1 MNEVP
6 LHLRGH
12 EFDAPGVVYAQPGQ
26 TLLQMLRDAAGG
38 AEISADIV
46 VRVGGYQVPREA
58 WARLR
63 PKAGVRVDVLRQG
76 LAKGGA
82 RQILAAVAMI
92 VVAYFA
98 PGWGAALAKGAGW
111 SAAAGNAIASGIT
124 LAASL
129 AVNALVSV
137 PMAASGG
144 SETQKAWNALTGN
157 SNQINPYGV
166 IPLVLGEHRLFPPHA
181 AMPYTDVV
189 GYTAYQCCMFEL
201 GFGVITVSDMR
212 IGDTPV
218 ESFNAFWWELNWP
231 GSAPAKLYTND
242 IDEQAVNATMNSEGD
257 QVTRT
262 TAPGVDAISLD
273 LLFSNGLKVFGDSL
287 DKGWPMWVLWRV
299 EYRAVGTTAW
309 LPPPTP
315 RLSKLVSSWTP
326 GASEYPTTA
335 PGPGLFLTWDQVR
348 DPFASGIAWD
358 VASGQYEVRVT
369 RVARK
374 NQTNRTWADGA
385 IWTSFRSIRYTN
397 PSTTGTLKL
406 NVRVKGT
413 DQLSGTLQS
422 FSLLAQPHIP
432 VYRRSSNSWANQMS
446 RNPAWVAYWLMTQ
459 SPALA
464 EHVPASR
471 IDLNSFADFA
481 AFCDA
486 NELEC
491 RMVVDAQLT
500 ARDLLSKV
508 LGTALGDIGNRDGRY
523 CVVFDRN
530 VSEATAELSPLDIK
544 EFSASRQFIKVPH
557 ALRVQFKNPQ
567 ADWQDD
573 EIIVVQD
580 GYSYRGRDARGQ
592 ASTDPAATLF
602 ETFQL
607 EQAMLPQQAWR
618 LARYHLAQGLY
629 RSTVYSFTT
638 DISGLGIVRGDVVD
652 VAHDV
657 AEWGTGWGRVVSL
670 TTGTPDGAEGATL
683 KLDTEIYSDPTKLYG
698 IQTRTA
704 SGGKRTV
711 NCRPHSAFTDTFYLD
726 SRPAGT
732 AAGDR
737 VVLGERGVEM
747 TTLIITGVRY
757 SEDLSS
763 SFTAVAYDARVDP
776 YWKNPPAE
784 IISEVSGRNY
794 GLPAPPQVTVAV
806 SSPVN
811 DEVDDAG
818 IPTAVVRI
826 GTAPRHGYATVTE
839 AL

>member
-1 MNEVP
+1 MTGAP
-6 LHLRGH
+6 LHLRAH
-12 EFDAPGVVYAQPGQ
+12 EFSTPGVAYATPGL
-26 TLLQMLRDAAGG
+26 TLQQMLEEVAGG
-38 AEISADIV
+38 AQISPDV
-46 VRVGGYQVPREA
+46 LVRVGGYVVPRHA
-58 WARLR
+58 WGRVR
-63 PKAGVRVDVLRQG
+63 PKPGARIDVLRQG

-92 VVAYFA
+92 VVAYYA

-137 PMAASGG
+137 PMTSGGG
-144 SETQKAWNALTGN
+144 SESAKTWNALTGS

-166 IPLVLGEHRLFPPHA
+166 IPLVLGEHRLYPPHA

-189 GYTAYQCCMFEL
+189 GHNAYQCCMFDL

-218 ESFNAFWWELNWP
+218 SSYNSFWWELSWP

-242 IDEQAVNATMNSEGD
+242 IDEQAVNATMNTEGD

-299 EYRAVGTTAW
+299 EYRPVGGSTW
-309 LPPPTP
+309 LTPASP
-315 RLSKLVSSWTP
+315 RLSKLLSSWTP

-335 PGPGLFLTWDQVR
+335 PAPGLFLSWDQTR

-358 VASGQYEVRVT
+358 VDTGQYEVRVT
-369 RVARK
+369 RVERK
-374 NQTNRTWADGA
+374 DQTTRTWADGA
-385 IWTSFRSIRYTN
+385 IWTSFRSIRYTD

-406 NVRVKGT
+406 NVRVLGT
-413 DQLSGTLQS
+413 DQLSGTLRT
-422 FSLLAQPHIP
+422 FSVLAQTTIP
-432 VYRRSSNSWANQMS
+432 VYNRGSNTWSNQKT
-446 RNPAWVAYWLMTQ
+446 RNPAWIAYWLMTQ
-459 SPALA
+459 SPALS

-481 AFCDA
+481 AHCST
-486 NELEC
+486 NGLEC
-491 RMVVDAQLT
+491 RMVVDAPIT
-500 ARDLLSKV
+500 AHDLLKKV
-508 LGTALGDIGNRDGRY
+508 LSAGLGDLGNRDGRY

-530 VSEATAELSPLDIK
+530 VSEATAELSPLDITS
-544 EFSASRQFIKVPH
+544 FSASRQFIDLPH
-557 ALRVQFKNPQ
+557 ALRVQFKNPE

-573 EIIVVQD
+573 EIIVVRD
-580 GYSYRGRDARGQ
+580 GYSYRGKDARGNP
-592 ASTDPAATLF
+592 SSDPAATLF
-602 ETFQL
+602 ETFRL
-607 EQAMLPQQAWR
+607 DWAMLPKQAWCIG
-618 LARYHLAQGLY
+618 RYHLAQGEF

-638 DISGLGIVRGDVVD
+638 DISGLGIVRGDVID

-670 TTGTPDGAEGATL
+670 VDGTPDGSGATL
-683 KLDTEIYSDPTKLYG
+683 VLDAEIETDPTRLYG
-698 IQTRTA
+698 IQART
-704 SGGKRTV
+704 SGGGKRKV
-711 NCRPHSAFTDTFYLD
+711 NCQPHSPFTDTFYLE
-726 SRPAGT
+726 SRPAGIV
-732 AAGDR
+732 AGDR

-747 TTLIITGVRY
+747 ATLIVTGVRY

-763 SFTAVAYDARVDP
+763 SFTAVAYDPRVDP
-776 YWKNPPAE
+776 YWKNPPESIVSE
-784 IISEVSGRNY
+784 ISGRDY
-794 GLPAPPQVTVAV
+794 GVPAAPKVTVAV
-806 SSPVN
+806 SDPVN

-826 GTAPRHGYATVTE
+826 GTAPSHGYNTVE
-839 AL
+839 MAR